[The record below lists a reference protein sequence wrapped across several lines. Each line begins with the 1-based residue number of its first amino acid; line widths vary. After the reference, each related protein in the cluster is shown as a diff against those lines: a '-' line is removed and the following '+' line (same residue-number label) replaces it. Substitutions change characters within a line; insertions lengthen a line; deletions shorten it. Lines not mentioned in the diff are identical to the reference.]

1 MRNQGDRQ
9 HPSRAQ
15 WLRRLAQRRRDRVAF
30 VFSGGGPLG
39 ALQVGA
45 VQALFDHGITP
56 DLTVGTSVGA
66 LNASFVAF
74 NPTTG
79 GAENMARTWRSL
91 GDADLFPGGRFKAT
105 WARFL
110 VRGNRVFENSGMKK
124 LIETR
129 LGDGRFEDAQI
140 PLAVIA
146 TDLETGREEV
156 FTSGPLKDPL
166 LASTAMPGIFPPVE
180 INGRMY
186 TDGGVSN
193 NVPIGPAVTLGA
205 KTLYVMDSTSHS
217 NQKRPLNRPI
227 DYLLHAFT
235 LARSQR
241 LGLEQRI
248 YSDKVKVVILPAPA
262 LDFFVPFA
270 SLEYSDK
277 LIDLAYANARR
288 FLSGHDE
295 AVVQDVEVE
304 DSEEAKV
311 EVISPAK

>member
-1 MRNQGDRQ
+1 MRNQADKSN
-9 HPSRAQ
+9 PSRAQ

-45 VQALFDHGITP
+45 VQALFDHGVTP
-56 DLTVGTSVGA
+56 DLAVGTSVGA
-66 LNASFVAF
+66 LNATFLAF
-74 NPTTG
+74 NPTSS
-79 GAENMARTWRSL
+79 GADSMERMWRNL
-91 GDADLFPGGRFKAT
+91 GDGDLFPGGRFKAT

-110 VRGNRVFENSGMKK
+110 TKGNRVFENSGLQK
-124 LIETR
+124 LIDSR
-129 LGDGRFEDAQI
+129 IGDGRFEDAQI

-146 TDLETGREEV
+146 TDLETGGEEV
-156 FTSGPLKDPL
+156 FTSGSVRLPL

-186 TDGGVSN
+186 TDGGVAN

-217 NQKRPLNRPI
+217 NQRRPLNRPI

-248 YSDKVKVVILPAPA
+248 YSDKVRVVMLPAPA

-270 SLEYSDK
+270 SMEYTEK
-277 LIDLAYANARR
+277 LIELAYANTRR
-288 FLSGHDE
+288 FLSGTEE
-295 AVVQDVEVE
+295 AVV
-304 DSEEAKV
+304 EEASEGSV

>member
-1 MRNQGDRQ
+1 MKNQADRAN
-9 HPSRAQ
+9 PSRAQ

-45 VQALFDHGITP
+45 VQALFDHGVTP
-56 DLTVGTSVGA
+56 DLSVGTSVGA
-66 LNASFVAF
+66 LNASFLAF
-74 NPTTG
+74 NPTSG
-79 GAENMARTWRSL
+79 GADGLARMWRSL
-91 GDADLFPGGRFKAT
+91 GDGDLFPGGRFKAT

-110 VRGNRVFENSGMKK
+110 TKGNRVFENSGLER
-124 LIETR
+124 LIDSR
-129 LGDGRFEDAQI
+129 IGDAQFEDSQI

-146 TDLETGREEV
+146 TDLETGGEEI
-156 FTSGPLKDPL
+156 FTSGPVKLPL
-166 LASTAMPGIFPPVE
+166 LASTAMPGVFPPVE

-186 TDGGVSN
+186 TDGGVAN

-205 KTLYVMDSTSHS
+205 TTLYVMDSTSHS

-227 DYLLHAFT
+227 DYMLHAFT

-241 LGLEQRI
+241 LNLEQRI
-248 YSDKVKVVILPAPA
+248 YSDKVRVVMLPAPT

-270 SLEYSDK
+270 SLEYTDK
-277 LIDLAYANARR
+277 LIELAYAHTRR
-288 FLSGHDE
+288 FLSGREE
-295 AVVQDVEVE
+295 AVI
-304 DSEEAKV
+304 EEAQQGTV

>member
-1 MRNQGDRQ
+1 MKNQADRAN
-9 HPSRAQ
+9 PSRAQ

-45 VQALFDHGITP
+45 VQALFDHGVTP
-56 DLTVGTSVGA
+56 DLSVGTSVGA
-66 LNASFVAF
+66 LNAAFLAF
-74 NPTTG
+74 NPTSG
-79 GAENMARTWRSL
+79 GSDGLARMWRGL
-91 GDADLFPGGRFKAT
+91 GDGDLFPGGRFKAT

-110 VRGNRVFENSGMKK
+110 TRGNRVFENSGLQK
-124 LIETR
+124 LIESR
-129 LGDGRFEDAQI
+129 LGDARFEDAQI

-146 TDLETGREEV
+146 TDLETGGEEI
-156 FTSGPLKDPL
+156 FTSGPVKLPL
-166 LASTAMPGIFPPVE
+166 LASTAMPGVFPPVE

-227 DYLLHAFT
+227 DYMLHAFT

-241 LGLEQRI
+241 LNLEQRI
-248 YSDKVKVVILPAPA
+248 YSDKVRVVMLPAPT

-270 SLEYSDK
+270 SLEYTDR
-277 LIDLAYANARR
+277 LIELAYAHTRR
-288 FLSGHDE
+288 FLSGRED
-295 AVVQDVEVE
+295 AVV
-304 DSEEAKV
+304 EEASQGTV

>member
-1 MRNQGDRQ
+1 MDKTS
-9 HPSRAQ
+9 PSRAQ

-45 VQALFDHGITP
+45 TQALFDHGVTP
-56 DLTVGTSVGA
+56 DLAVGTSVGA
-66 LNASFVAF
+66 MNATFIAF
-74 NPTTG
+74 NPTPA
-79 GAENMARTWRSL
+79 GADSMARTWRSL
-91 GDADLFPGGRFKAT
+91 GDSDLFPGGRFKAS

-110 VRGNRVFENSGMKK
+110 VKGNRVFENSGMQK

-129 LGDGRFEDAQI
+129 IGDARFEDAQI

-146 TDLETGREEV
+146 TDLETGGEEI
-156 FTSGPLKDPL
+156 FTSGPVRDPL
-166 LASTAMPGIFPPVE
+166 LASTAMPGVFPPVE
-180 INGRMY
+180 INGRLY

-193 NVPIGPAVTLGA
+193 NVPIGPAVGLGA

-241 LGLEQRI
+241 LALEQRI
-248 YSDKVKVVILPAPA
+248 YSDKVKVVMLPAPT

-270 SLEYSDK
+270 SMEHTDK
-277 LIDLAYANARR
+277 LIELGYSHTQR
-288 FLSGHDE
+288 FLSGQEE
-295 AVVQDVEVE
+295 AVVEEVQE
-304 DSEEAKV
+304 GKV

>member
-1 MRNQGDRQ
+1 MKNQAKA

-45 VQALFDHGITP
+45 VQALFDHGVTP

-66 LNASFVAF
+66 LNATFTAF
-74 NPTTG
+74 NPTTA
-79 GAENMARTWRSL
+79 GAESL
-91 GDADLFPGGRFKAT
+91 GRIWTGLADADLFPGGRFKAT

-110 VRGNRVFENSGMKK
+110 VRGNRVFENSGMRK
-124 LIETR
+124 LVETR
-129 LGDGRFEDAQI
+129 LGDAHFEDAQI

-146 TDLETGREEV
+146 TDLETGDEKI
-156 FTSGPLKDPL
+156 FSSGPVKEPL
-166 LASTAMPGIFPPVE
+166 LASSAMPGVFPPVE
-180 INGRMY
+180 IEGRMY
-186 TDGGVSN
+186 IDGGVAN

-227 DYLLHAFT
+227 DYMLHAFT

-248 YSDKVKVVILPAPA
+248 YSEKVRVVMLPAPS

-270 SLEYSDK
+270 SLEYTEK
-277 LIDLAYANARR
+277 LIELAYTQTRR
-288 FLSGHDE
+288 FLSGTEE
-295 AVVQDVEVE
+295 AVVEDVQDGDVEV
-304 DSEEAKV
+304 
-311 EVISPAK
+311 ITPATGRS

>member
-1 MRNQGDRQ
+1 MKNAADRSG
-9 HPSRAQ
+9 PSRAQ

-39 ALQVGA
+39 ALQVGS
-45 VQALFDHGITP
+45 VRALFEHGVTP
-56 DLTVGTSVGA
+56 DMTVGTSVGA
-66 LNASFVAF
+66 LNATFVAF

-79 GAENMARTWRSL
+79 GSDNLARVWRGLS
-91 GDADLFPGGRFKAT
+91 DSDLFPGGRFKAS

-110 VRGNRVFENSGMKK
+110 VRGDKVFENSGMEK
-124 LIETR
+124 LIDTR
-129 LGDGRFEDAQI
+129 LGDAHFEDAQI
-140 PLAVIA
+140 PLAVIT
-146 TDLETGREEV
+146 TDLETGGEEV
-156 FTSGPLKDPL
+156 FTSGPIKAPL
-166 LASTAMPGIFPPVE
+166 LASTAMPGVFPPVE

-186 TDGGVSN
+186 TDGGVAN

-248 YSDKVKVVILPAPA
+248 YSDKVRVVMLPTPT

-270 SLEYSDK
+270 SMEYTEK
-277 LIDLAYANARR
+277 LIDLAYEQTLR
-288 FLSGHDE
+288 FLSGR
-295 AVVQDVEVE
+295 
-304 DSEEAKV
+304 EEAIV
-311 EVISPAK
+311 EETDQPNVEIITPAP